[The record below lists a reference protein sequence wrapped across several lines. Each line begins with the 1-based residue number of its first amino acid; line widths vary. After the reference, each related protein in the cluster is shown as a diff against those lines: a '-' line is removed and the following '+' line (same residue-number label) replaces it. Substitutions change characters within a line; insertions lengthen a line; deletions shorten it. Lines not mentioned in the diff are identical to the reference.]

1 MNTKGYYRN
10 STLTG
15 AALAKS
21 KEERSV
27 NWREWLDTFYL
38 ANNDTRLKMLQEEPP
53 LCDPLWD
60 ALFAAGVSWLAHR
73 MGIHAPS
80 WTRKNCRRLRFP
92 YWGAKDPTSDYAEY
106 ERDRAPAEFFNRNI
120 YTRPHID
127 FQQDA

>member
-1 MNTKGYYRN
+1 
-10 STLTG
+10 
-15 AALAKS
+15 
-21 KEERSV
+21 
-27 NWREWLDTFYL
+27 
-38 ANNDTRLKMLQEEPP
+38 MLQEEPP

-92 YWGAKDPTSDYAEY
+92 YWGAKDPRSDYAEY

-120 YTRPHID
+120 YIGPEIMYRARMPMERIQRPLAWELALAKKLQKTRFNKIHQKPPTSKVENESE
-127 FQQDA
+127 